1 MEVGDKV
8 GEDAL
13 IKSSYFPNVT
23 VKEFNSWHW
32 QYRNRIKTLSQ
43 LSKFFPVDAELS
55 KRSND
60 ELHMAITPY
69 YLNLIDKENYLNDPI
84 YKQAV
89 PSAAEFCDT
98 GFIDPLH
105 EKEQSPVDG
114 IVHRYPDRCLFI
126 STSWCGM
133 YCRFCTR
140 KRQWRQGD
148 MPKSRR
154 QLELMIDY
162 IRKTPV
168 IRDVILSGGDPLSL
182 PLDTLEF
189 ILSSLRAIPHV
200 EIIRIGTRFPVVLPQ
215 RITDDLVGMV
225 KKYRPV
231 YVNTHFNHV
240 NEITPDS
247 AQACDKFLCAGI
259 PVNNQSVLLRGIN
272 DTPEDMLRL
281 CHGLLKISVRP
292 YYLFICDT
300 VVGAEHFRTSIET
313 GVNIIRSMRG
323 FTSGLAIPQLVVDTE
338 GGGGKVPINPDY
350 IVNENE
356 KEILLQNY
364 EGKLFRYQNPFK

>member
-8 GEDAL
+8 DEDAL
-13 IKSSYFPNVT
+13 IKSSYFSNVT
-23 VKEFNSWHW
+23 IKEFNSWHW
-32 QYRNRIKTLSQ
+32 QYRNRIKTISQ
-43 LSKFFPVDAELS
+43 LAKFFPVDAELLKCS
-55 KRSND
+55 DD

-89 PSAAEFCDT
+89 PSAKEFGDA
-98 GFIDPLH
+98 GLIDSLH

-126 STSWCGM
+126 STSWCGT

-140 KRQWRQGD
+140 KRQWGQGD

-162 IRKTPV
+162 IRKTPI

-189 ILSSLRAIPHV
+189 ILSSLMSISHV

-215 RITDDLVGMV
+215 RITDDLVGMI
-225 KKYRPV
+225 KRYRPV

-259 PVNNQSVLLRGIN
+259 PVNNQSVLLRGVN
-272 DTPEDMLRL
+272 DTTEDILRL

-292 YYLFICDT
+292 YYLFICDA
-300 VVGAEHFRTSIET
+300 VVGAEHFRTSLET
-313 GVNIIRSMRG
+313 GVNIIKNMRG
-323 FTSGLAIPQLVVDTE
+323 FTSGLAIPQFVVDTE
-338 GGGGKVPINPDY
+338 GGGKVPINPDY
-350 IVNENE
+350 IVDKNE
-356 KEILLQNY
+356 KEIMLKNY
-364 EGKLFRYQNPFK
+364 EGKLFKYRRNE